1 MNDVVMRFQKLNLL
15 PEGLRV
21 HEASIQREVAGGGAG
36 RERAVIIYDCVS
48 GGGCDAVEASGVME
62 GRIYDAL

>member
-15 PEGLRV
+15 PEGLRM
-21 HEASIQREVAGGGAG
+21 HEASIQREIAGGSTG
-36 RERAVIIYDCVS
+36 RQHAMIIYDCVS

-62 GRIYDAL
+62 GRIYDSL

>member
-1 MNDVVMRFQKLNLL
+1 
-15 PEGLRV
+15 V
-21 HEASIQREVAGGGAG
+21 HEASIQREVAGGGAS
-36 RERAVIIYDCVS
+36 RERAMVIYDCIS